1 MHMRSTTGY
10 FDLSF
15 SIRQHRFF
23 PSIIILLSKQ
33 KSKELLVT
41 IQYHCLI
48 NSLMYMRLMCALC
61 MYIRTAN
68 LAVQGAANATLSHH
82 DWLLD
87 TTLNHTRPA
96 ELVQMP
102 ATTAA

>member
-1 MHMRSTTGY
+1 MRSTTGY
-10 FDLSF
+10 FGLSF
-15 SIRQHRFF
+15 GLRQHRFF

-41 IQYHCLI
+41 VQYHCLI
-48 NSLMYMRLMCALC
+48 DSLMYMRFMCALC
-61 MYIRTAN
+61 MYARTAN
-68 LAVQGAANATLSHH
+68 LVVKGAANATLSHH

-87 TTLNHTRPA
+87 TSLKHTRPA

-102 ATTAA
+102 VTTAA